1 MFNFIRYANIF
12 GYSTTQLFS
21 MLFPRQF
28 FIYSYT
34 KVLVSQNSFNT
45 ITVYIYYEGFCAK

>member
-28 FIYSYT
+28 FIYGYT